1 MDKLSEKHINLQ
13 KGYVE
18 ERNIEI
24 SEKNKGI
31 IKGLEDNKIKFSLE
45 NIKEQQTI
53 VYLGD
58 SITQGFYSNGKLS
71 EEGQGYRTIVDE
83 ALKSVNKFN
92 KSYNFAVGGFTISDA
107 ENILYNDLTINDIN
121 EIIYKTK
128 ELTEKLKEQ
137 YSYNQSIN
145 PSFSEAV
152 ENSTI
157 LITSIGFN
165 DILPFM
171 GDIWDMEKLNI
182 DFEGLFKTVK
192 RVRLQKEVLFKQILK
207 INPEIKIFEL
217 EGYIPQTK
225 LSDDAMDILYSLY
238 KYISK
243 HIIIDDIKNVKTV
256 KLVENIQAK
265 HLEYIDNTHDA
276 HPNIEGY
283 KIIANKVLRTLND
296 NLNKK

>member
-1 MDKLSEKHINLQ
+1 MDKLSAQHINLQ

-24 SEKNKGI
+24 SAKNKGI
-31 IKGLEDNKIKFSLE
+31 IEGLEDNKIKFSLE
-45 NIKEQQTI
+45 NIKEKQTI

-71 EEGQGYRTIVDE
+71 EDGQGYRTIVDE
-83 ALKSVNKFN
+83 ALKNEDKFN

-121 EIIYKTK
+121 EILNKTK
-128 ELTEKLKEQ
+128 ELTEKLKKQ
-137 YSYNQSIN
+137 YSYDLSTN

-171 GDIWDMEKLNI
+171 GDIWDMERLNI

-192 RVRLQKEVLFKQILK
+192 RVKLEKELLFKRILK
-207 INPEIKIFEL
+207 INPKIKIFEL
-217 EGYIPQTK
+217 EGYVPQTK

-238 KYISK
+238 EYISQN
-243 HIIIDDIKNVKTV
+243 IIIKDIKNVKTV
-256 KLVENIQAK
+256 KIMKNIQAK

-283 KIIANKVLRTLND
+283 KIIANKILRTLND
-296 NLNKK
+296 N

>member
-18 ERNIEI
+18 ERDIEI
-24 SEKNKGI
+24 SAKNKGI
-31 IKGLEDNKIKFSLE
+31 IEGVEDNKVKFSLE
-45 NIKEQQTI
+45 NIKERQTI

-71 EEGQGYRTIVDE
+71 EDGQGYRTIVDE
-83 ALKSVNKFN
+83 ALKNVDKFN

-121 EIIYKTK
+121 EILNKTK
-128 ELTEKLKEQ
+128 ELTEKLKKQ
-137 YSYNQSIN
+137 YSYDLSTN

-171 GDIWDMEKLNI
+171 GDIWDMERLNI

-192 RVRLQKEVLFKQILK
+192 RVKLEKELLFKRILK
-207 INPEIKIFEL
+207 INPKIKIFEL
-217 EGYIPQTK
+217 EGYVPQTK

-238 KYISK
+238 EYISQN
-243 HIIIDDIKNVKTV
+243 IIIKDIKNVKTV
-256 KLVENIQAK
+256 KIMKNIQAK

-283 KIIANKVLRTLND
+283 KIIANKILRTLND
-296 NLNKK
+296 N

>member
-1 MDKLSEKHINLQ
+1 MDKLSAQHINLQ

-24 SEKNKGI
+24 SAKNKGI
-31 IKGLEDNKIKFSLE
+31 IEGLEDNKIKFSLE
-45 NIKEQQTI
+45 NIKEKQTI

-71 EEGQGYRTIVDE
+71 EDGQGYRTIVDE
-83 ALKSVNKFN
+83 ALKNVDKFN

-121 EIIYKTK
+121 EILNKTK
-128 ELTEKLKEQ
+128 ELTEKLKKQ
-137 YSYNQSIN
+137 YSYDLSTN

-171 GDIWDMEKLNI
+171 GDIWDMERLNI

-192 RVRLQKEVLFKQILK
+192 RVKLEKELLFKRILK
-207 INPEIKIFEL
+207 INPKIKIFEL
-217 EGYIPQTK
+217 EGYVPQTK

-238 KYISK
+238 EYISQN
-243 HIIIDDIKNVKTV
+243 IIIKDIENVKTV
-256 KLVENIQAK
+256 KIMKNIQAK

-283 KIIANKVLRTLND
+283 KIIANKILRTLND
-296 NLNKK
+296 N

>member
-1 MDKLSEKHINLQ
+1 MDKLSAQHINLQ

-24 SEKNKGI
+24 SAKNKGI
-31 IKGLEDNKIKFSLE
+31 IEGLEDNKIKFSLK
-45 NIKEQQTI
+45 NIKEKQTI

-71 EEGQGYRTIVDE
+71 EDGQGYRTIVDE
-83 ALKSVNKFN
+83 ALKNVDKFN

-121 EIIYKTK
+121 EILNKTK
-128 ELTEKLKEQ
+128 ELTEKLKKQ
-137 YSYNQSIN
+137 YSYDLSTN

-152 ENSTI
+152 ENSTL

-171 GDIWDMEKLNI
+171 GDIWDMERLNI

-192 RVRLQKEVLFKQILK
+192 RVKLEKELLFKRILK
-207 INPEIKIFEL
+207 INPKIKIFEL
-217 EGYIPQTK
+217 EGYVPQTK

-238 KYISK
+238 EYISQN
-243 HIIIDDIKNVKTV
+243 IIIKDIENVKTV
-256 KLVENIQAK
+256 KIMKNIQAK

-283 KIIANKVLRTLND
+283 KIIANKILRTLND
-296 NLNKK
+296 N

>member
-1 MDKLSEKHINLQ
+1 MDKLSAQHINLQ

-24 SEKNKGI
+24 SAKNKGI
-31 IKGLEDNKIKFSLE
+31 IEGLEDNKIKFSLE
-45 NIKEQQTI
+45 NIKEKQTI

-71 EEGQGYRTIVDE
+71 EDGQGYRTIVDE
-83 ALKSVNKFN
+83 ALKNEDKFN

-121 EIIYKTK
+121 EILNKTK
-128 ELTEKLKEQ
+128 ELTEKLKKQ
-137 YSYNQSIN
+137 YSYDLSTN

-171 GDIWDMEKLNI
+171 GDIWDMERLNI

-192 RVRLQKEVLFKQILK
+192 RVKLEKELLFKRILK
-207 INPEIKIFEL
+207 INPKIKIFEL
-217 EGYIPQTK
+217 EGYVPQTK

-238 KYISK
+238 EYISQN
-243 HIIIDDIKNVKTV
+243 IIIKDIENVKTV
-256 KLVENIQAK
+256 KIMKNIQAK

-283 KIIANKVLRTLND
+283 KIIANKILRTLND
-296 NLNKK
+296 N

>member
-1 MDKLSEKHINLQ
+1 MDKLSAQHINLQ

-24 SEKNKGI
+24 SAKNKGI
-31 IKGLEDNKIKFSLE
+31 IEGLEDNKIKFSLK
-45 NIKEQQTI
+45 NIKEKQTI

-71 EEGQGYRTIVDE
+71 EDGQGYRTIVDE
-83 ALKSVNKFN
+83 ALKNVDKFN

-121 EIIYKTK
+121 EILNKTK
-128 ELTEKLKEQ
+128 ELTEKLKKQ
-137 YSYNQSIN
+137 YSYDLSTN

-171 GDIWDMEKLNI
+171 GDIWDMERLNI

-192 RVRLQKEVLFKQILK
+192 RVKLEKELLFKRILK
-207 INPEIKIFEL
+207 INPKIKIFEL

-238 KYISK
+238 EYISQN
-243 HIIIDDIKNVKTV
+243 IIIKDIENVKTV
-256 KLVENIQAK
+256 KIMKNIQAK

-283 KIIANKVLRTLND
+283 KIIANKILRTLND
-296 NLNKK
+296 N